1 MEIADNVS
9 AAIAEVRE
17 EWNKAEAT
25 MKIAEQLNSEIII
38 PSVLEL
44 RYSGRK
50 VIESLQLIEAENSGK
65 ALVILRDAL
74 LDCYRARHDA
84 LDAAISKMVSDLNN
98 AKNYLGAK
106 ALLDHFPEYINLTT
120 LLGDAQKQI
129 SKSRKNRDDRDAIY
143 STIESHDLVEILSLF
158 RRFNASEPLLK
169 EAAEEE
175 KRKLHNSEKKATLS
189 IIAAVLAI
197 AVAILIA
204 LFK

>member
-9 AAIAEVRE
+9 AAIATVRE

-25 MKIAEQLNSEIII
+25 MKIAEQVNSEIII

-50 VIESLQLIEAENSGK
+50 VIEALQFIEAQEPEK
-65 ALVILRDAL
+65 ANEILQDAL

-84 LDAAISKMVSDLNN
+84 LDAAISKMVADLASARNH
-98 AKNYLGAK
+98 LGAK
-106 ALLDHFPEYINLTT
+106 ALLDHFPDYVELTT
-120 LLGDAQKQI
+120 LLGDAQDQI
-129 SKSRKNRDDRDAIY
+129 SISRKKRDDRNAIY
-143 STIESHDLVEILSLF
+143 STIETHDLGKILPLF
-158 RRFNASEPLLK
+158 RRFHACEPLLK

-175 KRKLHNSEKKATLS
+175 KRRLYRSEKKATLS
-189 IIAAVLAI
+189 LIATVLTI
-197 AVAILIA
+197 AVMILLA